1 MARVFSGPLGV
12 HYAQAYVL
20 PAGSVTPG
28 LKECFRGQ
36 VNGLCGA
43 ALPGK
48 LFLITGLH
56 TGHVGFT
63 VDLLDAPP
71 PLDETWEEVVEVPF
85 SVTACETALVQWAGT
100 VTYPIPLPRGSFRAR
115 YCARGMQLGKVL
127 DTLLPDRPAIDS
139 YSLTFW
145 PAQTTD
151 DSVLRV
157 TAEIAAYFH
166 QKTRTRQL

>member
-1 MARVFSGPLGV
+1 
-12 HYAQAYVL
+12 
-20 PAGSVTPG
+20 

-63 VDLLDAPP
+63 VDLLDTPP
-71 PLDETWEEVVEVPF
+71 PLDDTWEEVVEAPF
-85 SVTACETALVQWAGT
+85 SVTSSVTALVEWAGLAT
-100 VTYPIPLPRGSFRAR
+100 HPIPLPRGSFRTR
-115 YCARGMQLGKVL
+115 YCARGMQLGKDL
-127 DTLLPDRPAIDS
+127 DTSPPDGQLVDF

-145 PAQTTD
+145 PAQTIGD
-151 DSVLRV
+151 NVLRV
-157 TAEIAAYFH
+157 TAETAAYFH
-166 QKTRTRQL
+166 QKARALRL